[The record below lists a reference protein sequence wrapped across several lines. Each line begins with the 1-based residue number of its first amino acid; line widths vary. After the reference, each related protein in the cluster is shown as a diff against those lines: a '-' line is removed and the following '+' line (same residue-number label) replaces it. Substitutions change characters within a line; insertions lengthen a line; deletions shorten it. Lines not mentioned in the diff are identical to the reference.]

1 MSEKGKGKPRLDN
14 CAFVTQNSKKRKWE
28 YLLIKAATRGV
39 VCEKV
44 FLEIKKKITGKHL
57 FQSLFYNKV
66 ASLKHETLAHV
77 FS

>member
-14 CAFVTQNSKKRKWE
+14 CAFVTQNSKERKWE

-44 FLEIKKKITGKHL
+44 FLEIKKKSQENTCSRVSFIIKL
-57 FQSLFYNKV
+57 Q
-66 ASLKHETLAHV
+66 A
-77 FS
+77 